1 MVGKRSDLTHIQLKA
16 ESVRGSRGENRALG
30 RTERPRCWPGVSLS
44 GAEILQ
50 AKLQAVHTGVPLHD
64 CFFCFFFNGLLGA
77 GNGDTQ
83 LQTQHSG
90 SQDKG
95 IEFEVWTVQ

>member
-30 RTERPRCWPGVSLS
+30 RTERPRCWPVVSLS

-50 AKLQAVHTGVPLHD
+50 AKLQVVHTGVPLHD
-64 CFFCFFFNGLLGA
+64 SFFFFNGILGA

-83 LQTQHSG
+83 LAANPALRKPRQR
-90 SQDKG
+90 D
-95 IEFEVWTVQ
+95 

>member
-1 MVGKRSDLTHIQLKA
+1 MRTGLWEGQKDPDAGLEYHCQGQRY
-16 ESVRGSRGENRALG
+16 SRLNYKLSTLG
-30 RTERPRCWPGVSLS
+30 FPSMTV
-44 GAEILQ
+44 
-50 AKLQAVHTGVPLHD
+50 
-64 CFFCFFFNGLLGA
+64 FFVFFFNGLLGA

-90 SQDKG
+90 NQDKG